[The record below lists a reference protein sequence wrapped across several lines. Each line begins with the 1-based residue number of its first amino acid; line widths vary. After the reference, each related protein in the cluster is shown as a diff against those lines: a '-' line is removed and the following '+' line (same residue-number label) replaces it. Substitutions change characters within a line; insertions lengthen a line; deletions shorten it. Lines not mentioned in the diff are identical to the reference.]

1 MYLKQARGDSLSGKA
16 CFGPRIFSPPSIN
29 YFFEHGKAPNENVL
43 YINCHGR

>member
-16 CFGPRIFSPPSIN
+16 CFGPKNSPSIN
-29 YFFEHGKAPNENVL
+29 YFFEHGKAPNENIL